1 MGLVLAHNSDAG
13 EAETGESLG
22 LVIQSF
28 WLKFGAP
35 GLSESPG
42 REQELYGGSQESHD

>member
-1 MGLVLAHNSDAG
+1 MGLALAHNSNAG

-28 WLKFGAP
+28 WLKFRAP
-35 GLSESPG
+35 GFSESPCYENP
-42 REQELYGGSQESHD
+42 RMVGGD